1 MATPLYNTDIIPLTS
16 RPTLTVMDDGDY
28 FAILDTSTGKISK
41 ILKTNLVLPASQV
54 GYNNA
59 TSGLTATQVQA
70 ALDEL
75 VVNLGSSD
83 SAISALGGR
92 LDILE
97 ADELTEGSIAYDIK
111 QSSDALKGVGY
122 TEGTLK
128 THEDRLDT
136 LEGADTIEGSV
147 ANTVK
152 DAVDPIIEDVESLK
166 ESVDV
171 LTERGRHI
179 YGIDLNESTGVVTPL
194 YDRIG
199 KTFAVNQGSYTHPTN
214 DFDSL
219 YPWSAIR
226 QVKMNDA
233 GVVTSTR
240 GDDAYAAD
248 TNDVMGALPKF
259 WSRDEKV
266 TIDGVVHHRMLI
278 TDQPGLYP
286 AEGLFIDVDGTE
298 HEYKYRGRLHA
309 SVDGSGKIGSQP
321 DRYPLVNTSMTSYR
335 SKCASKGSRWHLYD
349 KRWQHALWMLMV
361 IEAGS
366 MNLRSSY
373 GGGVNA
379 TPFGTASAYQ
389 ITVAQTAQASVIMA
403 TATANLFKAGMMVQV
418 GTTYSNENV
427 AANRKVISVEAYDE
441 TSSRVNLSGDAFD
454 STVGNFCVARCQPVT
469 GEMLDIFEGGS
480 GFYRPAGYANSQCNV
495 CYRGFWDL
503 WGNAWNW
510 LDGVLKQDGR
520 FYVCFDPTKYGNAD
534 DSTASK
540 YPAVADGWVDIGY
553 IRNIPNGWQKT
564 RKIYS
569 DGLHEITLPE
579 TTGGSSTAWICAYLY
594 YFGDGYQEGS
604 GIFAVVCGGYWCGG
618 ANVSILYERG
628 SYRPS
633 NTYYSIAS
641 SLILE

>member
-1 MATPLYNTDIIPLTS
+1 MRIFDLLTLKN
-16 RPTLTVMDDGDY
+16 RK
-28 FAILDTSTGKISK
+28 AITA
-41 ILKTNLVLPASQV
+41 LK
-54 GYNNA
+54 
-59 TSGLTATQVQA
+59 
-70 ALDEL
+70 
-75 VVNLGSSD
+75 
-83 SAISALGGR
+83 
-92 LDILE
+92 

-111 QSSDALKGVGY
+111 QSSEAIKGAGY
-122 TEGTLK
+122 TEGSLK
-128 THEDRLDT
+128 THEDRLGVLENDVDT
-136 LEGADTIEGSV
+136 EGSV
-147 ANTVK
+147 LKSIK
-152 DAVDPIIEDVESLK
+152 DNAENATYDNSTSGLTADTLGGAIDEVEGRVDDTENAINAIKGDEYTSGTLKSHEDAIAT
-166 ESVDV
+166 

-179 YGIDLNESTGVVTPL
+179 YGIDLNESTGVVTRL
-194 YDRIG
+194 YDAVG
-199 KTFAVNQGSYTHPTN
+199 KTFAVNQGSYTHPAN
-214 DFDSL
+214 DFDNL

-226 QVKMNDA
+226 QVKMNDD

-286 AEGLFIDVDGTE
+286 VEGLFIDVDGTE
-298 HEYKYRGRLHA
+298 HEYKYKGRLHA

-321 DRYPLVNTSMTSYR
+321 DRYPLVNTSMTAYR

-373 GGGVNA
+373 GEGVNA
-379 TPFGTASAYQ
+379 TPYGTTSAYQ
-389 ITVAQTAQASVIMA
+389 VTVAQTAQASVIMA

-418 GTTYSNENV
+418 GTDYSNGNV

-454 STVGNFCVARCQPVT
+454 SAVGNFCVARCQPVT
-469 GEMLDIFEGGS
+469 SEMLDIFEGGS
-480 GFYRPAGYANSQCNV
+480 GFYRPAGYSNAQCNV

-520 FYVCFDPTKYGNAD
+520 FYVCFDPAKYGNAD
-534 DSTASK
+534 DSIASK

-553 IRNIPNGWQKT
+553 IRNIPNGYQKT
-564 RKIYS
+564 RKTYS

-604 GIFAVVCGGYWCGG
+604 GIFTVLCGGSWLSG
-618 ANVSILYERG
+618 AYVSILCENGR
-628 SYRPS
+628 SRPS
-633 NTYYSIAS
+633 ITDFSFAS